1 MDFVT
6 PVSCCIC
13 YLMYI
18 LNDGYGFAPISGGGS
33 AFPGSNDRV
42 ENNTNLEAIRII
54 KEYHVSCQS
63 FQLLIL
69 IFVVPLPH
77 YH

>member
-18 LNDGYGFAPISGGGS
+18 LNDGNGFAPISGGS
-33 AFPGSNDRV
+33 AFPVSNDKV
-42 ENNTNLEAIRII
+42 ENSTNLEAIRII
-54 KEYHVSCQS
+54 KE
-63 FQLLIL
+63 
-69 IFVVPLPH
+69 
-77 YH
+77 

>member
-18 LNDGYGFAPISGGGS
+18 LNDGYGFAPNGGS
-33 AFPGSNDRV
+33 AFPVSNDRV
-42 ENNTNLEAIRII
+42 ENNTNLKAIRII
-54 KEYHVSCQS
+54 KEQYVTCQS

>member
-18 LNDGYGFAPISGGGS
+18 LNDGYGFAPISGGS
-33 AFPGSNDRV
+33 AFPVSNDRV

-54 KEYHVSCQS
+54 KE
-63 FQLLIL
+63 
-69 IFVVPLPH
+69 
-77 YH
+77 

>member
-6 PVSCCIC
+6 PVSCSIC

-18 LNDGYGFAPISGGGS
+18 LNDGYGFAPISGGS
-33 AFPGSNDRV
+33 AFPVSNDRV

-54 KEYHVSCQS
+54 KE
-63 FQLLIL
+63 
-69 IFVVPLPH
+69 
-77 YH
+77 

>member
-18 LNDGYGFAPISGGGS
+18 LNDGYGFAPISGGL
-33 AFPGSNDRV
+33 AFPVSKGRV

-54 KEYHVSCQS
+54 KE
-63 FQLLIL
+63 
-69 IFVVPLPH
+69 
-77 YH
+77 

>member
-18 LNDGYGFAPISGGGS
+18 LNDGYGFAPICGGGS
-33 AFPGSNDRV
+33 AFPVSTV
-42 ENNTNLEAIRII
+42 ENNTNLKAIRII
-54 KEYHVSCQS
+54 KE
-63 FQLLIL
+63 
-69 IFVVPLPH
+69 
-77 YH
+77 

>member
-18 LNDGYGFAPISGGGS
+18 LNDGYGFAPISGGS
-33 AFPGSNDRV
+33 AFPVSIDKV
-42 ENNTNLEAIRII
+42 ENSKYLKAIRII
-54 KEYHVSCQS
+54 KE
-63 FQLLIL
+63 
-69 IFVVPLPH
+69 
-77 YH
+77 